1 MRNWIILGGTAI
13 CVMAGSLSA
22 VEILPSEER
31 TNGRTTVLSM
41 KSPSE
46 SASAS
51 TLSLHTERN
60 PFALATV
67 VADGL
72 AVTKASELEG
82 KVNVYGQ
89 NDRRKKLVVEVVAV
103 DDANDLALLKFS
115 GQELTPV
122 VWKSD
127 LDEAFPIGSVVSG
140 STPRIGRMRIGLRS
154 AESRAVKN
162 RGATM
167 GITAT
172 QKMID
177 LSEEDVEKEGAK
189 QRAVGIDVKQLIPE
203 GPAAEAGLKEGDLI
217 TMINDAPTLTMEA
230 LSKVM
235 GETAPGDELVLQ
247 VTRGEEQLEI
257 KMIAASPSD
266 TMDKFNR
273 NQQMS
278 GRTSRRKSG
287 FSMVMQS
294 DLPLPPE
301 AMGGPV
307 FTLDG
312 SAVGVLIAHADR
324 VTTYAIPSDVVQ
336 ASVSKMLAE
345 MGDK

>member
-1 MRNWIILGGTAI
+1 MGGSAL
-13 CVMAGSLSA
+13 CVMAGIAGA

-41 KSPSE
+41 KSPAE
-46 SASAS
+46 SANSS

-67 VADGL
+67 VGDGI

-82 KVNVYGQ
+82 KQKIYGQ
-89 NDRRKKLVVEVVAV
+89 NARRRKLEVEVLGK
-103 DDANDLALLKFS
+103 DDGNDLALLKFS

-122 VWKSD
+122 TWKSD
-127 LDEAFPIGSVVSG
+127 IDEAFPIGSVVSG

-167 GITAT
+167 GITAV
-172 QKMID
+172 QKMVD
-177 LSEEDVEKEGAK
+177 LSEEDARQDGAK
-189 QRAVGIDVKQLIPE
+189 QRAVGIEVKQMIPE
-203 GPAAEAGLKEGDLI
+203 GPAEEAGLKEGDLI
-217 TMINDAPTLTMEA
+217 VMINDSPTLTMEA

-235 GETAPGDELVLQ
+235 SETAPGEELVIQ
-247 VTRGEEQLEI
+247 VMRGEEQVEI
-257 KMIAASPSD
+257 KMTAASPSD
-266 TMDKFNR
+266 TMDKFDR

-294 DLPLPPE
+294 DIPLPPE
-301 AMGGPV
+301 AMGGPL
-307 FTLDG
+307 FALDG
-312 SAVGVLIAHADR
+312 TAVGVLIAHADR
-324 VTTYAIPSDVVQ
+324 VTTYALPADVVQ
-336 ASVSKMLAE
+336 SSVEKMLAE
-345 MGDK
+345 TREKQLSGR

>member
-1 MRNWIILGGTAI
+1 MRIWIILECAAI

-22 VEILPSEER
+22 VEILPSDER

-46 SASAS
+46 SADAS
-51 TLSLHTERN
+51 TISLHTERK

-67 VADGL
+67 VGDGI

-82 KVNVYGQ
+82 KLKVYGQ
-89 NDRRKKLVVEVVAV
+89 NSRRKKVELEVLAS

-115 GQELTPV
+115 GQQLTPV
-122 VWKSD
+122 TWKTD
-127 LDEAFPIGSVVSG
+127 IEEALPIGTVVSG

-154 AESRAVKN
+154 AKSRAVKN

-177 LSEEDVEKEGAK
+177 LNEEDVEKDGAK
-189 QRAVGIDVKQLIPE
+189 QRAVGIEVKQMIPE
-203 GPAAEAGLKEGDLI
+203 GPAEEAGLKEGDLI
-217 TMINDAPTLTMEA
+217 VMINDSPTLTMEA

-235 GETAPGDELVLQ
+235 GETAPGDELVIQ
-247 VTRGEEQLEI
+247 VMRDEKQVEI
-257 KMIAASPSD
+257 KMTAASPSD
-266 TMDKFNR
+266 TMDKFDR

-301 AMGGPV
+301 AMGGPL
-307 FTLDG
+307 FALDG

-324 VTTYAIPSDVVQ
+324 VTTYAIPANVVQ
-336 ASVSKMLAE
+336 ASVKRMLAKMSE
-345 MGDK
+345 